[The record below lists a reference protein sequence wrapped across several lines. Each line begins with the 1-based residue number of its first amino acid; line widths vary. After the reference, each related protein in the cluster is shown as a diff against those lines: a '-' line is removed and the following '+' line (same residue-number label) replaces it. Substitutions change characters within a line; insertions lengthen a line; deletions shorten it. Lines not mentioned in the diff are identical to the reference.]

1 MDWYW
6 FLLML
11 LVCYLIGSISFARLV
26 TRLVAHKDI
35 ADFEIPLAG
44 SDEAYKVVS
53 IGANSVSREL
63 GKSWGMAVGLMDI
76 AKAFIPT
83 LIVKLLFPGEVYYL
97 WVGLACMAG
106 HIFPVYYRFH
116 GGSGW
121 AVAVGVLLVVS
132 WPSVPVTI
140 ILGTLLGL
148 LVFRSVVAA
157 TLAWMWLLIPWM
169 WFVFHDW
176 RYVLFALG
184 INLLFWLSMIPEIK
198 IANKYK
204 AEGRYHEYALGSMTS
219 TPMGRSTIKLAERFG
234 IKM

>member
-6 FLLML
+6 LVGML
-11 LVCYLIGSISFARLV
+11 LLGYLIGSISFARIV
-26 TRLVAHKDI
+26 TRLVAGKNI

-44 SDEAYKVVS
+44 SDEKYKVVS

-63 GKSWGMAVGLMDI
+63 GKGWGMAAGLLDI
-76 AKAFIPT
+76 LKAFLPT
-83 LIVKLLFPGEVYYL
+83 LAVKLLFPAEYFYL
-97 WVGLACMAG
+97 WVGLACMGG
-106 HIFPVYYRFH
+106 HIFPIYYRFH
-116 GGSGW
+116 GSSGW
-121 AVAVGVLLVVS
+121 AVATGVLLVVS
-132 WPSVPVTI
+132 WPAVPVTI
-140 ILGTLLGL
+140 VLGILLGL

-169 WFVFHDW
+169 WFAFHDW

-184 INLLFWLSMIPEIK
+184 INLLFWLSMLPEIR

-204 AEGRYHEYALGSMTS
+204 AEGRYHEYALGSMAS
-219 TPMGRSTIKLAERFG
+219 TPMGRSTMKLAERFG